1 MTMALTVRTRRTIAG
16 YLFVS
21 PWIAGF
27 LLLTAGP
34 MIASVYVSGTAWT
47 MLSPPVWVGASN
59 YARLLTEDTLFTLS
73 LRNTL
78 YYVALAIP
86 LGLAA
91 ALALALLLNSRV
103 KGTALFRT
111 LFFLPSITNLVAVS
125 VLWLW
130 ILNPE
135 YGLLNSLLRAAGIS
149 GPLWLQSEHWAKPA
163 LVLMSLWGVGGTMLV
178 FLAALQ
184 GIPAELY
191 EAAHLDG
198 AGGVRSFFHITLP
211 MISPALLFNLIV
223 GVIGASQVF
232 TQAYVMTGQAQP
244 GSEGGPNNATL
255 FMVLYLYRKA
265 FQEFNMGYAAAIA
278 WALFAL
284 ILVATVIQMRLSRS
298 WVYYEAGE
306 R

>member
-1 MTMALTVRTRRTIAG
+1 MALSGNTRRTIAG
-16 YLFVS
+16 YAFIS

-34 MIASVYVSGTAWT
+34 MIASIYVSGTSWT

-59 YARLLTEDTLFTLS
+59 YTRLLTDDPLFNRS
-73 LRNTL
+73 LLNTL
-78 YYVALAIP
+78 YYVALAVP

-91 ALALALLLNSRV
+91 ALALALLLHRRV
-103 KGTALFRT
+103 KGSGLFRT

-135 YGLLNSLLRAAGIS
+135 YGLLNSLLRTAGID
-149 GPLWLQSEHWAKPA
+149 GPLWFQSERWAKPA
-163 LVLMSLWGVGGTMLV
+163 LVLMSLWGAGGTMMV

-191 EAAHLDG
+191 EAAALDG
-198 AGGVRSFFHITLP
+198 AGGARMFFHVTLP
-211 MISPALLFNLIV
+211 MISPALLFNLVV

-244 GSEGGPNNATL
+244 GGEGGPNNATL

-265 FQEFNMGYAAAIA
+265 FQEFHMGYAAAIA
-278 WALFAL
+278 WVVFAL
-284 ILVATVIQMRLSRS
+284 ILCATIIQMRLSRT
-298 WVYYEAGE
+298 WVYYESGE

>member
-1 MTMALTVRTRRTIAG
+1 MALRGNTRRTIEG
-16 YLFVS
+16 YLFIS

-34 MIASVYVSGTAWT
+34 MISSLYVSGTSWT
-47 MLSPPVWVGASN
+47 MLSPPSWVGTAN
-59 YARLLTEDTLFTLS
+59 YARLLSDDHLFTVS
-73 LRNTL
+73 LLNTL
-78 YYVALAIP
+78 YYVALAVP
-86 LGLAA
+86 LGIAV
-91 ALALALLLNSRV
+91 ALALALLLNRRV
-103 KGTALFRT
+103 RGLAVFRT

-135 YGLLNSLLRAAGIS
+135 YGLLNTLLRGAGID
-149 GPLWLQSEHWAKPA
+149 GPLWFQSERWAKPA
-163 LVLMSLWGVGGTMLV
+163 LVLMSLWGVGGTMMV

-184 GIPAELY
+184 GIPAELF
-191 EAAHLDG
+191 EAAELDG
-198 AGGVRSFFHITLP
+198 AGGVRTFLHITLP
-211 MISPALLFNLIV
+211 LISPALLFNLIV
-223 GVIGASQVF
+223 GIIGASQVF

-278 WALFAL
+278 WVLFAA
-284 ILVATVIQMRLSRS
+284 ILGATIIQMRLSRT